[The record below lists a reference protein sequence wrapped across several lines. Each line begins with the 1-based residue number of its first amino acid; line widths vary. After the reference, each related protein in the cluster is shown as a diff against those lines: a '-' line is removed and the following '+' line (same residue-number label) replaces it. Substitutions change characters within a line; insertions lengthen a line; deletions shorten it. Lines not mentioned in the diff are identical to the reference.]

1 MTDFLLV
8 HGAGQGAWAWGKVWG
23 YMTAPQTHPPR
34 LYAHTPVGRVYPMD
48 LPGHGADS
56 DGDTSSVVLDECVQA
71 IVRVVERQSL
81 HDVVLVG
88 HEIGGGLVLHAAGQ
102 LSTPPKKVVLLGGI
116 VPQAGGAMISEFV
129 MPLRLTISALKYWN
143 GLIGQELRLPGGAVT
158 RYLCNGMD
166 PMEVVQM
173 VGFMGPL
180 PAQVLQAKVP
190 EIPPLPCPVSYV
202 ILSGSRVVPPVNQR
216 RMAERLGPSDV
227 LEMDSCHQ
235 VVHHRPRELADLLM
249 SFA

>member
-34 LYAHTPVGRVYPMD
+34 LYAHTPVGKVYPMD

-71 IVRVVERQSL
+71 IVRTMERQSL
-81 HDVVLVG
+81 NDVVLVG
-88 HEIGGGLVLHAAGQ
+88 HGGGGGLVLHAAGQ
-102 LSTPPKKVVLLGGI
+102 LPTPPKRVVLLGGI
-116 VPQAGGAMISEFV
+116 VPPPGGTMISEIV
-129 MPLRLTISALKYWN
+129 MPLRWTFSFLKYWN
-143 GLIGQELRLPGGAVT
+143 GLIGQELKLPGGAVT

-166 PMEVVQM
+166 PMAVVQM

-180 PAQVLQAKVP
+180 PAQVLQAKLP
-190 EIPPLPCPVSYV
+190 EIPSLTCPVSYV
-202 ILSGSRVVPPVNQR
+202 VLSRSRVVPPVNQR
-216 RMAERLGPSDV
+216 RMADRLVPSDV
-227 LEMDSCHQ
+227 LEMDTCHQ

-249 SFA
+249 SFT

>member
-34 LYAHTPVGRVYPMD
+34 LYAHTPVGKVYPMD

-71 IVRVVERQSL
+71 IVRTMERQSL
-81 HDVVLVG
+81 DDVVVVG
-88 HEIGGGLVLHAAGQ
+88 HGVGGGLVLHAAGQ
-102 LSTPPKKVVLLGGI
+102 LSTPPKRVVLLGGI
-116 VPQAGGAMISEFV
+116 VPAPGGTMISEV
-129 MPLRLTISALKYWN
+129 VIPLRWTLSFLKYWN
-143 GLIGQELRLPGGAVT
+143 SLIGQELRLPSGAVG

-166 PMEVVQM
+166 PMAVVEM
-173 VGFMGPL
+173 IGFMGPL
-180 PAQVLQAKVP
+180 PAQVLQAKMPEVP
-190 EIPPLPCPVSYV
+190 SLPCPVSYV
-202 ILSGSRVVPPVNQR
+202 VLSGSRVVTPVNQR
-216 RMAERLGPSDV
+216 RMADRIGLSDI
-227 LEMDSCHQ
+227 LEMDACHQ

-249 SFA
+249 SFT